1 MTGFSTRGAALA
13 VLCCTVPFLP
23 LTAHAQDVD
32 CANAETQVDMTACA
46 EQDWQAADVNL
57 NAAYKS
63 AMAVMKGIDADLD
76 ATDQGAAVALRDAQ
90 RAWVPFRDATCDAEG
105 WAFHGGS
112 AEPMVIYA
120 CRARVTAARAEEL
133 DNMAAAD

>member
-1 MTGFSTRGAALA
+1 MTVSATCFTALA
-13 VLCCTVPFLP
+13 VVCCAVTFLP
-23 LTAHAQDVD
+23 KAAQAQDVD
-32 CANAETQVDMTACA
+32 CAKAEAAADMTSCA
-46 EQDWQAADVNL
+46 EQDWKAADVEL

-63 AMAVMKGIDADLD
+63 AVAVMKGIDANLD
-76 ATDQGAAVALRDAQ
+76 ASDQGAAIVLRDGQ

-133 DNMAAAD
+133 NNMVAAD

>member
-1 MTGFSTRGAALA
+1 MLLAATRFTAFAILYS
-13 VLCCTVPFLP
+13 LPFLP
-23 LTAHAQDVD
+23 QSAFAQDVD
-32 CANAETQVDMTACA
+32 CANADTQLAMTYCA
-46 EQDWQAADVNL
+46 EQDWNAADVKL

-63 AMAVMKGIDADLD
+63 AMAVLKGIDSNLEA
-76 ATDQGAAVALRDAQ
+76 ADQGAAIALRNAQ

-105 WAFHGGS
+105 WAYHGGS

-133 DNMAAAD
+133 NNMSAAD